1 VDGGGA
7 PRRVGCKRKHGNYIA
22 IDDGLAVGGWSN
34 SDRVEMDLDTNLC
47 LCQPGE
53 KEKDRPTFYA
63 ESIYN
68 A

>member
-1 VDGGGA
+1 MDGGGA
-7 PRRVGCKRKHGNYIA
+7 PRRVGCKRKHGNYIT